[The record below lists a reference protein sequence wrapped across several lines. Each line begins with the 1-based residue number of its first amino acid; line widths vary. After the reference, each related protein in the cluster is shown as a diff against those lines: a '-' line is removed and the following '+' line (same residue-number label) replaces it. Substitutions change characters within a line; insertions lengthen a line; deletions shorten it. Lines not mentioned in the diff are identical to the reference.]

1 MRSRTNCH
9 IQTIYV
15 QEGAESIDD
24 KVQRVRIEP
33 ERTGSARIY
42 DLVRE
47 FDKNRIVDN
56 KEDIDTLLVFVS
68 PCFILIRRVTNYFE
82 KAGLFSAV
90 VTAFIIE
97 SYKSLQQQL
106 EDLTNILLIQLIN
119 QTSHLS
125 INGNLINSTIPTLNI
140 PSFETSRVSSVVN
153 TLWFLIL
160 LIALITASLGILV
173 KQWVH
178 DLLYY

>member
-1 MRSRTNCH
+1 M
-9 IQTIYV
+9 
-15 QEGAESIDD
+15 
-24 KVQRVRIEP
+24 RIEP

-47 FDKNRIVDN
+47 FDKSRIVDN

-68 PCFILIRRVTNYFE
+68 PCLILIWLVTNYFE

-97 SYKSLQQQL
+97 SYKSLQQQP
-106 EDLTNILLIQLIN
+106 EDLTNILLMQLIN

-140 PSFETSRVSSVVN
+140 PSFETSDRRAHV
-153 TLWFLIL
+153 
-160 LIALITASLGILV
+160 
-173 KQWVH
+173 
-178 DLLYY
+178 

>member
-1 MRSRTNCH
+1 M
-9 IQTIYV
+9 
-15 QEGAESIDD
+15 
-24 KVQRVRIEP
+24 RIEP

-97 SYKSLQQQL
+97 SYKTLQQQP
-106 EDLTNILLIQLIN
+106 EDLTNLLLMQLIN
-119 QTSHLS
+119 QTSHFS
-125 INGNLINSTIPTLNI
+125 INGNLINTIIPVPNI
-140 PSFETSRVSSVVN
+140 LSFETSRVPSTIN
-153 TLWFLIL
+153 TLWILDL

-173 KQWVH
+173 KQ
-178 DLLYY
+178 